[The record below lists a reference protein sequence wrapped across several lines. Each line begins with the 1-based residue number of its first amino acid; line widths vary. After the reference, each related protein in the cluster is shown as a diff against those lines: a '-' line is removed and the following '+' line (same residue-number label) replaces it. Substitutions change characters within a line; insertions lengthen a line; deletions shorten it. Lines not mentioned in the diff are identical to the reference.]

1 MGNHPEGQELP
12 GQQGLKRGVPKYFG
26 MFGVAFWDQTADDS
40 IAAPGSAT
48 KTEIFEYFSART
60 YVKL

>member
-1 MGNHPEGQELP
+1 
-12 GQQGLKRGVPKYFG
+12 

-48 KTEIFEYFSART
+48 KTEIFEYYSART